1 MLRNIF
7 LKKIGLLS
15 MVNAV
20 CLLAILSILLGLQE
34 DAVARTKRQKTF
46 ETPEATVTAL
56 VKAVQ
61 ASNPKYLVRLLGP
74 GSKAI
79 VISGDE
85 VQDRQNRAQFL
96 RAYKEK
102 NRLEPGADGTV
113 RLFIGKDDWPFP
125 FPIVKDGKHWRFDA
139 QAGKEEVLNRRIG
152 ENELDAMQV
161 CLAIADA
168 QRDYSEMMADIKKRP
183 EYAQKFESTQGQK
196 DGLFWETAPNDKQS
210 PLGPLIS
217 RARAEG
223 YDDSLNRAAPYHG
236 YLYKILMSQGETAN
250 GGAFN
255 YVIDGKMIGGFA
267 VVAFPAIYGSSG
279 VHTFIMNHEGVIYL
293 KDLGKDTVKTVADM
307 TEFNPDNTWE
317 KKD

>member
-1 MLRNIF
+1 
-7 LKKIGLLS
+7 

-20 CLLAILSILLGLQE
+20 CLLAILAILLGLQE
-34 DAVARTKRQKTF
+34 IAAAGTKRQKTF

-61 ASNPKYLVRLLGP
+61 ASNPKYLMRLLGP

-79 VISGDE
+79 VISGDN
-85 VQDRQNRAQFL
+85 VQDRQNRTQFL

-102 NRLEPGADGTV
+102 NRLEPGADGAV

-125 FPIVKDGKHWRFDA
+125 FPIVKDGKYWRFDA

-152 ENELDAMQV
+152 KNELNAMQV

-168 QRDYSEMMADIKKRP
+168 QRDYSEMMADMKGRP
-183 EYAQKFESTQGQK
+183 EYAQKFESVQGQKEK

-223 YDDSLNRAAPYHG
+223 YDDSVNRAVPYHG
-236 YLYKILMSQGETAN
+236 YLYNILSIQGESAN
-250 GGAFN
+250 GGIID

-267 VVAFPAIYGSSG
+267 VVAFPALYGSSG
-279 VHTFIMNHEGVIYL
+279 IHTIITNHEGVIYL
-293 KDLGKDTVKTVADM
+293 KDLGKDTVKTAADM
-307 TEFNPDNTWE
+307 KAFNPDKTW
-317 KKD
+317 KKADKAVLCR